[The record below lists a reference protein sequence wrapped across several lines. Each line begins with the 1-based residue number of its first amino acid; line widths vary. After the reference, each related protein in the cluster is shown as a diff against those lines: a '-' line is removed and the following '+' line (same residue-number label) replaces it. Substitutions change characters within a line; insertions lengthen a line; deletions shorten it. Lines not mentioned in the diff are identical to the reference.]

1 LNHLSNTSNIILI
14 PNTLQTHIKI
24 LNYQTDVRFL
34 GVNIGNKV
42 NIDAI
47 WNDKIN
53 KLETT
58 LKLWDMKNPTYEGRV
73 FILRSQALSSI
84 WFQAKFHEL
93 TKHKIL
99 EIERIVKNFVCK
111 GKLKAPIKYN
121 IMKLPRDLG
130 GLNVPDIALS
140 HQVLRTSWIKA
151 YYDNTNKGDWK
162 PLVKLIIENLIDTP
176 GIGKD
181 IISYPKRYPKV
192 ASKHFWTTNLRAF
205 KSLNG
210 FTTDDHK
217 NTIYTPTRALSE
229 TLTTFTDNTY
239 LMKHGLSK
247 LSQVA
252 SINPDDGS
260 ICLHSPQTIKSGNR
274 LNRAMRK
281 TTWDEINAKIPKET
295 IPPKHILTEDHKSR
309 KILEIT
315 PSSSTEYSAI
325 TYRPRQTDESPNED
339 IFNLSDSPL
348 RPFKRNKLEEEKEIN
363 TEKISSH
370 EICLAPDP
378 TPEGPTDNPLSR
390 IMLCPGDVAIPLQNT
405 ELSYIYDQAIRKKLK
420 LPHQHYAM
428 YDALLESQP
437 DWSKI
442 PNRRQH
448 QCIPAKVKDFR
459 FLTMHNSV
467 KLGRK
472 LIHIPDI
479 EPIKIQ
485 CHNCDESENN
495 IMHMLCFCR
504 VTQNAWN
511 HLSDKWQ
518 ALIGSYE
525 DFVDPPDPT
534 IHQYQKLFGIETI
547 NTNNWNKF
555 LFQHTLDILLGASSN
570 F

>member
-1 LNHLSNTSNIILI
+1 
-14 PNTLQTHIKI
+14 
-24 LNYQTDVRFL
+24 VRFL

-217 NTIYTPTRALSE
+217 NTIYTPSRALSE

-252 SINPDDGS
+252 SINSDDGS

-281 TTWDEINAKIPKET
+281 TTWDEIKEKIPKET

-390 IMLCPGDVAIPLQNT
+390 IMICPGDVAIPLQNT

-420 LPHQHYAM
+420 LPHQH
-428 YDALLESQP
+428 
-437 DWSKI
+437 I
-442 PNRRQH
+442 IN
-448 QCIPAKVKDFR
+448 R
-459 FLTMHNSV
+459 FLRARSRCVEKTHFFPGFRPGTVHNSCFFLRTSARV
-467 KLGRK
+467 KILQLYK
-472 LIHIPDI
+472 
-479 EPIKIQ
+479 
-485 CHNCDESENN
+485 
-495 IMHMLCFCR
+495 
-504 VTQNAWN
+504 QN
-511 HLSDKWQ
+511 L
-518 ALIGSYE
+518 
-525 DFVDPPDPT
+525 V
-534 IHQYQKLFGIETI
+534 
-547 NTNNWNKF
+547 
-555 LFQHTLDILLGASSN
+555 
-570 F
+570 